1 MKNLTQELDK
11 IWKGKGWNE
20 HEKNAYGAGYVEKY
34 FSVYPFLKKKLLE
47 RTDNTQNKNE
57 KRYYNALRIYIYT
70 IFENLWYG
78 YLISYSTY
86 TEINF
91 KLNNYNLPPF
101 KYPFS
106 MFLPFF
112 SAAILHFG
120 SCRDLFFVLLKLCI
134 KDDTQIKDEDELRKI
149 IEVSYY
155 WETQPKLGKKQIFKD
170 DLKKLSNEDENSNFI
185 KKGKEFFYLNEFRN
199 FFAHRMRL
207 PWWRPE
213 ECKQETYFIKKSVH
227 DIFKDFSKTKEDI
240 RKDATNQVFNILE
253 DPLTYEYEIEKAD
266 YNDLVSA
273 SQILQE
279 THDLIA
285 SFFADFLKIMEI
297 KLKNS

>member
-11 IWKGKGWNE
+11 TWKGKGWNE
-20 HEKNAYGAGYVEKY
+20 HEKNAYDAGYVENY

-47 RTDNTQNKNE
+47 RTDNTQNKDE

-120 SCRDLFFVLLKLCI
+120 TCRDLFFVLLKLCI
-134 KDDTQIKDEDELRKI
+134 KDDTEIKDKDELKKI
-149 IEVSYY
+149 IEVSYS
-155 WETQPKLGKKQIFKD
+155 PKQTFIEV
-170 DLKKLSNEDENSNFI
+170 LKKLSNEDENSNFI
-185 KKGKEFFYLNEFRN
+185 KKGTKFFELNEFRN
-199 FFAHRMRL
+199 YFAHRMRL
-207 PWWRPE
+207 PWWIPE
-213 ECKQETYFIKKSVH
+213 NCVLPTYFIKKSVYE
-227 DIFKDFSKTKEDI
+227 IFKSPSTTSNEVCKNASSHI
-240 RKDATNQVFNILE
+240 FNVLE
-253 DPLTYEYEIEKAD
+253 DPLKYEMEIQKAD